1 MENPTLII
9 EKRERS
15 GKGTSR
21 KLRAQGLIP
30 GVIYGREVAEPIK
43 VAFDP
48 KTLQK
53 ALEGEMRQNTV
64 LNIEIAGE
72 GKGAFMAMVQDYQFH
87 PSKRTILHV
96 DFVTVSPDRE
106 VEVEVPIRA
115 TGKAAGVQKG
125 GLLMEIYHEL
135 PIRCLPGKIPVEL
148 VVDVSPLDIGQS
160 IKVADLTLPEGIK
173 ATLPPEQALVSITT
187 VKEEKEVAV
196 VEEEAEA
203 AEAAEAAE
211 EKPEAEGEKKEKE
224 KKEEEKKGEAKKG
237 EAKKGEAKKE
247 GKK

>member
-21 KLRAQGLIP
+21 KLRAKGLVP

-96 DFVTVSPDRE
+96 DFITVSPDRD

-125 GLLMEIYHEL
+125 GLLMEICHDL

-203 AEAAEAAE
+203 AEAVEGAE
-211 EKPEAEGEKKEKE
+211 EKLEAEGEKKEKD

-237 EAKKGEAKKE
+237 EAKKEGKKE

>member
-1 MENPTLII
+1 MENPTLTI
-9 EKRERS
+9 EKREQS

-21 KLRAQGLIP
+21 KLRAKGLVP

-43 VAFDP
+43 VALDP
-48 KTLQK
+48 KILKK
-53 ALEGEMRQNTV
+53 ALEGELKRNTV
-64 LNIEIAGE
+64 LNIEIKGE
-72 GKGAFMAMVQDYQFH
+72 GKGAFLAMVHDYQFH

-96 DFVTVSPDRE
+96 DFITVSPDRE

-135 PIRCLPGKIPVEL
+135 PIKCLPGRIPIEL
-148 VVDVSPLDIGQS
+148 VVDVTPLDIGQS

-187 VKEEKEVAV
+187 IKEEKEVV
-196 VEEEAEA
+196 VAEEA
-203 AEAAEAAE
+203 AEAAEAVEGE
-211 EKPEAEGEKKEKE
+211 EAKPEAEGEKKEKE
-224 KKEEEKKGEAKKG
+224 KKEED
-237 EAKKGEAKKE
+237 KKGEAKKE
-247 GKK
+247 TKKKEDKK